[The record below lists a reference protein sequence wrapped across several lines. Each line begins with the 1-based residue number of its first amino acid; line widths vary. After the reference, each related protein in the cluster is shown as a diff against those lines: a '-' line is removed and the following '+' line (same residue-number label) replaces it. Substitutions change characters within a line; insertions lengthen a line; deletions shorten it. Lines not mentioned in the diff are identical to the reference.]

1 MCHNTFCFSRCPFFL
16 WHIAHSYHNF
26 HSKIAMDKQGKLTN
40 SLSSQ
45 QNFLL
50 ENFVTYTHIG
60 YWFVPY
66 SLVARS
72 MCVHDTHRFIATI
85 RECGSPLRQ
94 GHSVGTC
101 KPGNCVSS
109 LFLSSSRL
117 SLSAYKSATAKA
129 VPYELNNGT
138 WKPYKISSTN
148 I

>member
-1 MCHNTFCFSRCPFFL
+1 MCQHTFCFSQCPLFP

-60 YWFVPY
+60 YWFVHY

-94 GHSVGTC
+94 GHSVGTG
-101 KPGNCVSS
+101 KPGNCVVVV
-109 LFLSSSRL
+109 LSSSRP
-117 SLSAYKSATAKA
+117 SLSAYTSATAKA